1 MSIAQPAV
9 EGWLN
14 SKGHRENLLDGSYT
28 YMGAGTYRKYY
39 TQNFIIK

>member
-1 MSIAQPAV
+1 
-9 EGWLN
+9 
-14 SKGHRENLLDGSYT
+14 LLDGSYT